1 VLLLFP
7 LGGYA
12 QNPVKDNWVVGDVF
26 AATGNGSTQVWHSTN
41 PGANNPTYS
50 VVQTLNDGTAG
61 PSPGS
66 GCAFDSA
73 YRLFTTTTN
82 FTPGP
87 TIVPEII
94 RFTIDDAHPIAQT
107 ITGGAT
113 SGFRNIESVAF
124 DGTGNFYVGYAAK
137 SGSLTGGGLEK
148 YDHTGALKGSFTPTV
163 ENGGVDWLD
172 VAQDGVT
179 IFYTSKGR
187 NIYAF
192 NTQTGVSSVWAN
204 LSKFSGELFAIRVVP
219 GGPSNAANGVLVA
232 DQTNVK
238 LVTKN
243 VSGVVSVQSFN
254 FGGNNNL
261 QALGLDPSLPNRA
274 WVGDASTNTL
284 MRFNFLTGKKE
295 VTLSTGTATPGGI
308 CVEGGFSAGQISA
321 FPAPANSAPTTKTF
335 ALTPTA
341 NTVFFTSPFTGAKF
355 TLTLVDLQN
364 NLTATLRDSLV
375 DPSVAQSDQTVVT
388 LIPGSNGAGG
398 TQETNMPCDQ
408 TLTIAAGFPNTCEI
422 FEFETNSDT
431 SLTTKNLQIDKP
443 AALVET
449 TPNLR
454 MLRDFDEDITD
465 GVINYPLRST
475 SCSTCKS
482 VFSVNQQTSNPALEI
497 CGGGFSSVTKN
508 QNSTIS
514 FKFKVSPT
522 GTCPNG
528 ASPADL
534 LPLLVITQTQK
545 TPDSNGIIPAPVQ
558 IPVIVAG
565 NSGGLPLFLLTG
577 NTWQL
582 QIKTTDM
589 PGGFNYVAT
598 MIDLKQKI
606 PSIGVNVDIQ

>member
-1 VLLLFP
+1 MWP
-7 LGGYA
+7 
-12 QNPVKDNWVVGDVF
+12 
-26 AATGNGSTQVWHSTN
+26 
-41 PGANNPTYS
+41 
-50 VVQTLNDGTAG
+50 
-61 PSPGS
+61 
-66 GCAFDSA
+66 
-73 YRLFTTTTN
+73 
-82 FTPGP
+82 
-87 TIVPEII
+87 
-94 RFTIDDAHPIAQT
+94 
-107 ITGGAT
+107 
-113 SGFRNIESVAF
+113 
-124 DGTGNFYVGYAAK
+124 
-137 SGSLTGGGLEK
+137 
-148 YDHTGALKGSFTPTV
+148 
-163 ENGGVDWLD
+163 
-172 VAQDGVT
+172 QDGFT

-243 VSGVVSVQSFN
+243 ISGVVSVQSFN

-261 QALGLDPSLPNRA
+261 QALSLDPSLPNRA

-295 VTLSTGTATPGGI
+295 VTLSTGTGTPGGI
-308 CVEGGFSAGQISA
+308 CVEGGFSAGQINA
-321 FPAPANSAPTTKTF
+321 FPAPTTQTF
-335 ALTPTA
+335 PLTPTA

-375 DPSVAQSDQTVVT
+375 HPSVARSDDKVFT
-388 LIPGSNGAGG
+388 LIPGSVGVPDIASEGG
-398 TQETNMPCDQ
+398 MDCDT
-408 TLTIAAGFPNTCEI
+408 TLTRLHAPPIPNACEI
-422 FEFETNSDT
+422 FEFETNSDI

-443 AALVET
+443 TALIET

-465 GVINYPLRST
+465 GVINYPTRGT
-475 SCSTCKS
+475 SCLGCKS

-528 ASPADL
+528 ASPTDL

-545 TPDSNGIIPAPVQ
+545 TPDSNGKIPAPLQ
-558 IPVIVAG
+558 IPVVVAG

-589 PGGFNYVAT
+589 PAGFNYVAT
-598 MIDLKQKI
+598 MIDLKQRI
-606 PSIGVNVDIQ
+606 PSIGVTVDLQ